1 MVNKMEI
8 IKSNEQYLHVND
20 NQLTINV
27 EKNINTN
34 IYKVLNKEF
43 IMFNIELNKNAV
55 LNLLTFNDF
64 ANSNFS
70 VKAYLKRGATLNIYN
85 VILSEQETNV
95 NQEAVLAEEGSTC
108 HIVNVII
115 NRNKGIVNNKVE
127 VYHPVKHTT
136 SLIENYA
143 IAEDESKINLD
154 NNATIKQKASGSD
167 ARQMSKGLTI
177 GKNATIKAQPNLFID
192 EYDVTASHSAS
203 IGSLNQE
210 DLFYLMSRGL
220 PEAEASRIMTLS
232 YIQPLLDQIKDE
244 KLREEIFNS
253 ILKSL

>member
-1 MVNKMEI
+1 MANKMEI
-8 IKSNEQYLHVND
+8 KTNNNQYLHID
-20 NQLTINV
+20 HNQLT
-27 EKNINTN
+27 
-34 IYKVLNKEF
+34 
-43 IMFNIELNKNAV
+43 IELNKNLNSNIYKNLSKEQTLLNLELQENSI
-55 LNLLTFNDF
+55 LNLLTFNEF
-64 ANSNFS
+64 ANTNCSI
-70 VKAYLKRGATLNIYN
+70 KAYIKANATLNIYN
-85 VILSEQETNV
+85 VILS
-95 NQEAVLAEEGSTC
+95 NQEVNLNQEVILEEQGSNC

-115 NRNKGIVNNKVE
+115 NREKGIVNSKID

-143 IAEDESKINLD
+143 IAEEESKINLD
-154 NNATIKQKASGSD
+154 NNATIKQKASSSD

-177 GKNATIKAQPNLFID
+177 GKNASIKAQPNLFID

-232 YIQPLLDQIKDE
+232 YIQPLLDYITD
-244 KLREEIFNS
+244 EEIKNNIFNA
-253 ILKSL
+253 ILKTL